1 MTTRQKRK
9 EKITRERQKQILDA
23 ALSIFS
29 SKGFGEST
37 VADIAEE
44 AGIGVGTI
52 YNYYKDKHDLLI
64 SLIAD
69 RLISEDLLR
78 IFGTLPARS
87 NEEFMQSM
95 LEERLTFGLD
105 NAQKMLFLFFEI
117 QRDQRLRRQYVSE
130 VVGPLLNKLEKYIIA
145 QVDNGSFRKVDARV
159 VARTL
164 AGMIIGN
171 MILYRLEQRDSPF
184 KKSRVKSLAEELSN
198 LFIHGLAAM

>member
-9 EKITRERQKQILDA
+9 EQITRARQKQILDA
-23 ALSIFS
+23 ALSVFS

-37 VADIAEE
+37 VADIAKE

-69 RLISEDLLR
+69 SLISEDLVQ

-87 NEEFMQSM
+87 NEKFMQSL
-95 LEERLTFGLD
+95 LEERLSFGLE

-117 QRDQRLRRQYVSE
+117 QRDQRLRRQYVTQ
-130 VVGPLLNKLEKYIIA
+130 VVGPLLNKMEQYILA

-164 AGMIIGN
+164 AGAIIGN

-184 KKSRVKSLAEELSN
+184 KKSRVKSLAEELTN
-198 LFIHGLAAM
+198 LFIHGLAGM

>member
-9 EKITRERQKQILDA
+9 ERITRTRQKQILDA
-23 ALSIFS
+23 ALAVFS
-29 SKGFGEST
+29 AKGFGEAS
-37 VADIAEE
+37 VADIAKE
-44 AGIGVGTI
+44 AGVGIGTI

-69 RLISEDLLR
+69 SLISEDLVQ
-78 IFGTLPARS
+78 IFGTLPTRS
-87 NEEFMQSM
+87 NEKFLQSL
-95 LEERLTFGLD
+95 LEERLSFALE

-117 QRDQRLRRQYVSE
+117 QRDQRLRRQYVTQ
-130 VVGPLLNKLEKYIIA
+130 VVGPLLNKLEKYILA

-164 AGMIIGN
+164 AGSIIGN

-184 KKSRVKSLAEELSN
+184 KKCRFKSLAAELTN
-198 LFIHGLAAM
+198 LYIHGLAGM